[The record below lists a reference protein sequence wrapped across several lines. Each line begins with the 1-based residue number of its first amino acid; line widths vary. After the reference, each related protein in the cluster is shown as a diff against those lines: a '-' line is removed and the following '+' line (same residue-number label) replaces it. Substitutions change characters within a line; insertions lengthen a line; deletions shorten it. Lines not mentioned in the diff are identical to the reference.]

1 MDLERLI
8 AFYNSFTP
16 DSVARFPEFY
26 SADAYF
32 KDPFNEVR
40 GMPAIQR
47 IFSHMFEQ
55 VGEPRFVVVDQVA
68 DAGGAMLVWEFYFR
82 VRLWGKG
89 EAQVMRGVS
98 HLRFDAEGKV
108 CYHRDYWDTGEE
120 LYMKLPGLGTSC
132 AACAA
137 CWRLD
142 PGQRLMPELLSGPGS
157 ASGKFSRTG
166 DSGRSAWRRNRSCRP
181 PGSAA
186 GLRRKRWRSGR

>member
-1 MDLERLI
+1 MNLERLI
-8 AFYNSFTP
+8 AFYNSFAP

-68 DAGGAMLVWEFYFR
+68 DAGGAMLIWEFYFR

-108 CYHRDYWDTGEE
+108 CYHRDYWDAAEE
-120 LYMKLPGLGTSC
+120 LYMKLPLLGAVLRC
-132 AACAA
+132 LRK
-137 CWRLD
+137 RL
-142 PGQRLMPELLSGPGS
+142 S
-157 ASGKFSRTG
+157 AS
-166 DSGRSAWRRNRSCRP
+166 P
-181 PGSAA
+181 H
-186 GLRRKRWRSGR
+186 